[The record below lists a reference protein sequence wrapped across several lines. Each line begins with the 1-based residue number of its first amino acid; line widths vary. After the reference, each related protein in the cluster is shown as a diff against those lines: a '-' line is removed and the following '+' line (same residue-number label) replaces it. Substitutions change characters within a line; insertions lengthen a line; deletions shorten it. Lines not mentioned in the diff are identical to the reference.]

1 MITMNTDKKIKD
13 FFHSERPPV
22 NDGEA
27 FLREF
32 ERLSALL
39 PQPASL
45 TEYEDLEKA
54 ERLQKLYCLV
64 SGIRKTGR
72 TEAAV
77 TGFRY
82 GGLPSA
88 LYIGPVRNVHR
99 LSRHLNIHIRY

>member
-77 TGFRY
+77 TAV
-82 GGLPSA
+82 SA
-88 LYIGPVRNVHR
+88 MAGCLLLFILA
-99 LSRHLNIHIRY
+99 LSAMSTVFPAI

>member
-1 MITMNTDKKIKD
+1 MIMITMNTDKKIKD

-77 TGFRY
+77 TAV
-82 GGLPSA
+82 SA
-88 LYIGPVRNVHR
+88 MAGCLLLFILA
-99 LSRHLNIHIRY
+99 LSAMSTVFPAI

>member
-1 MITMNTDKKIKD
+1 MNTDKKIKD

-77 TGFRY
+77 TAV
-82 GGLPSA
+82 SA
-88 LYIGPVRNVHR
+88 MAGCLLLFILA
-99 LSRHLNIHIRY
+99 LSAMSTVFPAI